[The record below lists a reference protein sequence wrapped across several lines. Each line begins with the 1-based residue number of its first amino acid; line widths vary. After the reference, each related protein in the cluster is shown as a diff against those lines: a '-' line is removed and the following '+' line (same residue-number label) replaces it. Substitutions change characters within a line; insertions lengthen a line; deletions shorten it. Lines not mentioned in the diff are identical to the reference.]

1 MALNNEMNWAS
12 SEETIPL
19 IPVHPDQEPVSAGT
33 TLLQA
38 LQKRKTIREFA
49 YRGFSMETLSRLL
62 WCAFGINRPV
72 DGRRTAPSAQNWQEI
87 DIYVSMASGLYL
99 FDAKA
104 FTLQLVLKEDIR
116 GATGWQDF
124 VSHVPVNLVYVADLH
139 KLGDAPRTEQKFYAA
154 LDTGFI
160 SQNIYLFCATEG
172 LATVVRGWVD
182 RPALA
187 QIMKLAPNQRVIA
200 AQSVGYPKD

>member
-1 MALNNEMNWAS
+1 MALDEDLNWAS
-12 SEETIPL
+12 SEETISL
-19 IPVHPDQEPVSAGT
+19 IPVHPDREPAGASK
-33 TLLQA
+33 TLMQS
-38 LQKRKTIREFA
+38 LQKRQTIREFSR
-49 YRGFSMETLSRLL
+49 RGLGMETLSRLL
-62 WCAFGINRPV
+62 WCAFGINRPE

-124 VSHVPVNLVYVADLH
+124 VPHVPVNLVYVADLH

-187 QIMKLAPNQRVIA
+187 QIMKLAPNQRIIA